1 MSDYFEDRLARAG
14 KHDEFS
20 AAVEKFRKSKKSR
33 GDEHVLFDEMV
44 RLGVSGEEADEF
56 ISIETETG

>member
-14 KHDEFS
+14 KHDEFR
-20 AAVEKFRKSKKSR
+20 AAVKKFRESGQTSA
-33 GDEHVLFDEMV
+33 DEYVLFDEMV